1 MLLTPQSLT
10 RSPAVT
16 VPHRLKSHDVAPC
29 NSYDVAR
36 LVHPVVVHVQ
46 TWPPGIQQLLGEART
61 DADDLWAGRA
71 VRRAEALSSQTGLEF
86 ARNSFPMYFTG
97 AFESKTVLVHL
108 NGKLSDQLTV
118 ATYLDFDEY
127 VDKHRR
133 FGFHHWQQ
141 DLRYHSP
148 FDQKQVRF
156 LRPFGTIKFLPVSD
170 PSHSRT
176 NPARGLDCKLQ
187 LELIPYASPTF
198 EQRKFTS
205 EVLAPH
211 FQRVLNAIAAYPRNY
226 VIFCGSVFDRL
237 LAEYEVT
244 GSREDFHF
252 GLPTTKGMSASKYR
266 FSNVMFRAGDSLI
279 QAGIAQSF
287 AKQGIPM
294 DAYGAKCHELY
305 RIKQ

>member
-1 MLLTPQSLT
+1 M
-10 RSPAVT
+10 
-16 VPHRLKSHDVAPC
+16 VAIT
-29 NSYDVAR
+29 
-36 LVHPVVVHVQ
+36 Q
-46 TWPPGIQQLLGEART
+46 TWPPGIQRLLDEARA
-61 DADDLWAGRA
+61 DADDLWAGRTM
-71 VRRAEALSSQTGLEF
+71 RRAEELSSQTGLEF
-86 ARNSFPMYFTG
+86 ASHSFPMYFTG
-97 AFESKTVLVHL
+97 DFESKMVLVHL
-108 NGKLSDQLTV
+108 NAKLSEQLTA
-118 ATYLDFDEY
+118 ATYLDFEEY

-141 DLRYHSP
+141 DRNFHAP

-156 LRPFGTIKFLPVSD
+156 LRPFGTIDFLPDSD
-170 PSHSRT
+170 PAHSRT
-176 NPARGLDCKLQ
+176 NPARGLDRKFQ

-211 FQRVLNAIAAYPRNY
+211 FQRVLNAITAYPRTY

-237 LAEYEVT
+237 LAEYQVK

-252 GLPTTKGMSASKYR
+252 GLPTTKGMSAGKYR
-266 FSNVMFRAGDSLI
+266 FSNVTFRLGDSLI

-305 RIKQ
+305 RI